1 MALLGIDGGQ
11 TATKA
16 CLYDPTCGGCVIAEG
31 PPIDHMLTLN
41 GQVKSRQGIQLA
53 LRALLAKTKMA
64 ETVEMAFVSIS
75 GVHKEHEDMIKSWIT
90 ECVHVDRIVVEGDV
104 KANLAGASAGKNDGV
119 LVIAGGGSI
128 GYYSDGENEFV
139 AGGYGHILGDEGSA
153 YWIGLQAI
161 KAGIRHSEGRGM
173 PTILHERTLQ
183 YFGELSYWG
192 IKKRIHADKIGRDE
206 IASVARL
213 VHQSADEG
221 DEAAR
226 QILRKAGIE
235 LGELAVSVLKQI
247 KEKGG
252 VKNVRIVYP
261 TGGVFQSKRWVL
273 DSMAETIQRY
283 DASVEIRRPL
293 YPPVIGAIFLA
304 ASELNRTIDEEKL
317 NQAIGGTP

>member
-16 CLYDPTCGGCVIAEG
+16 CLYDPTCGVCVIAEG

-173 PTILHERTLQ
+173 PTVLHERTLQ

-226 QILRKAGIE
+226 QILRQAGNE

-304 ASELNRTIDEEKL
+304 ACELNRTIDEEKL